1 MLGLLATQ
9 DTGKLLGPIAK
20 LLGIIM
26 NAIFNLMDS
35 LFGVQNIGL
44 SIILFT
50 VVVYMCMLPL
60 TYKQQKFSK
69 MSAKM
74 NPEIKAV
81 QKKYAGKLR
90 LRKRKCI

>member
-9 DTGKLLGPIAK
+9 NTGFLGPIAK
-20 LLGIIM
+20 LLGVIM

-50 VVVYMCMLPL
+50 IVVYTCMLPL

-81 QKKYAGKLR
+81 QKNMPANRIRHL
-90 LRKRKCI
+90 

>member
-81 QKKYAGKLR
+81 QKK
-90 LRKRKCI
+90 

>member
-1 MLGLLATQ
+1 
-9 DTGKLLGPIAK
+9 
-20 LLGIIM
+20 M

-35 LFGVQNIGL
+35 LFGIQNVGL

-74 NPEIKAV
+74 SPELKAI
-81 QKKYAGKLR
+81 QKKYAGKQDQASMMAMNDET
-90 LRKRKCI
+90 KAVYAKVNG